1 MTSFKAM
8 TVPTT
13 ERSGASPFLSV
24 VIPAFEE
31 EGRIGASLD
40 SILRY
45 LAGQPFA
52 AEVIVV
58 DDGSADR
65 TSDVARLALEGRVP
79 YRLIRLDA
87 NRGKGAAVKA
97 GVMASAGRAVLFT
110 DADLSTP
117 VEELDKFLPKL
128 DEGFDVVIG
137 SRAIPGCDIRV
148 PQARPR
154 RAMGRFFN
162 RLVQVFV
169 MRGCK
174 DTQCG
179 FKLFR
184 REAALDLFG
193 RLGTAGFAFDV
204 EVLLLARK
212 LGYKVAEVPVVWC
225 DSRPSRVGML
235 KDSWRMLRE
244 LLAIRRLR

>member
-1 MTSFKAM
+1 MTA
-8 TVPTT
+8 PTT
-13 ERSGASPFLSV
+13 DRRSPSPFLSI

-31 EGRIGASLD
+31 EGRIGASVD
-40 SILRY
+40 KILHY
-45 LAGQPFA
+45 LAGKPFA

-65 TSDVARLALEGRVP
+65 TSDVARKALEGRVP
-79 YRLIRLDA
+79 YRLIRLDD

-97 GVMASAGRAVLFT
+97 GVLASAGRAVLFT
-110 DADLSTP
+110 DADLSAP
-117 VEELDKFLPKL
+117 IDELDKFLPRL

-154 RAMGRFFN
+154 QAMGRFFN
-162 RLVQVFV
+162 RLVRLFV
-169 MRGCK
+169 MKGCQ

-184 REAALDLFG
+184 REAALDLFT

-204 EVLLLARK
+204 EVLLLARE
-212 LGYKVAEVPVVWC
+212 LGYRIAEVPVVWC
-225 DSRPSRVGML
+225 DSRPSRVRMVRG
-235 KDSWRMLRE
+235 SWRMLRE